1 MRPRRTWK
9 VFAWIVGLYGAA
21 LLPGVWFP
29 GYLDSPIGVLALLPY
44 LSVYLFHTLG
54 VPWLLQNN
62 GACGWGWCMPTPFG
76 WAFLLCFWLGLAW
89 GLARLLSRP
98 VSSP

>member
-1 MRPRRTWK
+1 VVKKENRMKPRRTGK
-9 VFAWIVGLYGAA
+9 VFAWIVGLYGAV
-21 LLPGVWFP
+21 LLPGAWFP
-29 GYLDSPIGVLALLPY
+29 GYLDSPIGLLA
-44 LSVYLFHTLG
+44 

-62 GACGWGWCMPTPFG
+62 GACGWGWCMPTAFG